1 MTATWGFVPGLGP
14 NGASSVWTMQP
25 RGFECVD
32 LVAEAC
38 SQCPAHIRMAATD
51 HSSKGTSPKV
61 DSKSREIIAG
71 RNPCYYDGHVSRTR
85 L

>member
-38 SQCPAHIRMAATD
+38 NQCPAYIRIAAA
-51 HSSKGTSPKV
+51 
-61 DSKSREIIAG
+61 IA
-71 RNPCYYDGHVSRTR
+71 NQPA
-85 L
+85 